1 MGVQIPPWIFF
12 FLQYSE
18 KVEQV
23 GNNIASNTMF
33 TTLTTGYFLAS
44 VAHSYHKTKLL
55 YTTNNYPGATILENK
70 DELEGILIKNFVK
83 HVEGPVYMNM
93 HNQGPV
99 GLSVPINNGKI
110 TERENSK
117 PSWDFCV
124 NKHKKV
130 VHRDCEFLDEP
141 AHHSYI
147 NTQHQLISFSRQYP
161 IDINTVPVRLPLSV
175 YKYTITPQSYILK
188 SNNYGTMIGC
198 DKYSIIHR
206 FVSKSRLPFSYT
218 AGVFGLLGILSMI
231 H

>member
-1 MGVQIPPWIFF
+1 M
-12 FLQYSE
+12 
-18 KVEQV
+18 